1 MVSESPIVEPAKH
14 PARQTSASYGAL
26 ARRVGGWTTNL
37 LATAIILVGGLAMG
51 WQVLAW
57 WRDEAGASDQK
68 ELAAQLDNLP
78 LMAEGREFRTKNGPL
93 KVERV
98 HGDAAQA
105 ARAMREFCRGVP
117 AATSEGTAG
126 PGETKFVAQL
136 RQQTPLEEAGDLSLY
151 QPPGQRAMVVAVGR
165 TSGRIIG
172 WSFALPAEEGVW
184 TLYHFRP
191 MAAGTRGAERIAGA
205 SR

>member
-1 MVSESPIVEPAKH
+1 MVSDSPVAEPAKRQ
-14 PARQTSASYGAL
+14 ARQTSASYGAL
-26 ARRVGGWTTNL
+26 ARRIGGWTTNL

-57 WRDEAGASDQK
+57 WRDEGGAPVEK
-68 ELAAQLDNLP
+68 ELAAQLDGLP
-78 LMAEGREFRTKNGPL
+78 QLAEGREFWTKNGPL

-98 HGDAAQA
+98 RGNAAEA
-105 ARAMREFCRGVP
+105 ARAMREFCRGVSVMT
-117 AATSEGTAG
+117 AEGVPG

-136 RQQTPLEEAGDLSLY
+136 RQQAPLEETGDLALY
-151 QPPGQRAMVVAVGR
+151 QPPGQRSMVVAVGR
-165 TSGRIIG
+165 TSGRIVG

-191 MAAGTRGAERIAGA
+191 MAAETRGAERIAGA